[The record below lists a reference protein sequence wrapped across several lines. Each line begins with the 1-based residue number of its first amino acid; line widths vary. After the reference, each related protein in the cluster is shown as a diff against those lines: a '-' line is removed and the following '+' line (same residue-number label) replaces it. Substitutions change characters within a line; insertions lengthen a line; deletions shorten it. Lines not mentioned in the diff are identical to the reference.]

1 MVPVDVGGFI
11 IIIITTRIIMFIMF
25 IVFIIFIISSP
36 LKGPSRSNAQQA
48 DYDPQ
53 GRASW

>member
-1 MVPVDVGGFI
+1 MDVGGFI
-11 IIIITTRIIMFIMF
+11 IIIITRIIMFIMF
-25 IVFIIFIISSP
+25 IMFIISSP

>member
-1 MVPVDVGGFI
+1 
-11 IIIITTRIIMFIMF
+11 MFIM
-25 IVFIIFIISSP
+25 FIISSP